1 MRPVDDRLLD
11 HYPRFERGVAKVLL
25 AGMAVVIALAVINF
39 VVTTLATVPRL
50 IEQLDYRI
58 FQTLFDRILAALIA
72 LELAHS
78 VHQMASG
85 KHGLRQV
92 KTVIVIGVLA
102 VVRKL
107 VILEVHTTSGAFLAG
122 LAAAILAL
130 GLLFALVHWIERE
143 RGDDAGTPSPGASD

>member
-1 MRPVDDRLLD
+1 MSSLDDRLLRD
-11 HYPRFERGVAKVLL
+11 YPGFERAVAKILL
-25 AGMAVVIALAVINF
+25 AGMAVVIALALGSF
-39 VVTTLATVPRL
+39 VLTTLATVPRL
-50 IEQLDYRI
+50 FEPPDYSV

-78 VHQMASG
+78 VHQMATG

-107 VILEVHTTSGAFLAG
+107 VILEVQSTSGAFLAG

-130 GLLFALVHWIERE
+130 GGLFALVHWVEGQ
-143 RGDDAGTPSPGASD
+143 RGGDIDTPSPGASD